1 MMRLADLLVDTLIR
15 QYKVNIVFTVTGG
28 GAMYLNDAFGS
39 RGAEL
44 SYIAVHHEQ
53 TASMAAEAYAG
64 LSGKIGVCQITT
76 GPGGTNSI
84 SGCAGAWI
92 DSKPIIF
99 ISGQVESFSLAEA
112 GTRQTGV
119 QEVKITELVK
129 PITKAAIRLDDPY
142 MVLYELD
149 RLISIALSGRQGPV
163 WIDIPLDL
171 QNFKFEDIS
180 HLPRYI
186 TAYDGTRSKSLLKVK
201 IEKLANVFRISQRPL
216 LCVGNGSR
224 SAARQILEFAEKYQL
239 PIILGWNAKDL
250 YPYSHDL
257 VIGSIGQF
265 GNRAANILTSKSDL
279 IIGLGFRF
287 SVPQIGY
294 DPSTFAPQATIVS
307 VDIDPYEI
315 QKYSGFIDIGI
326 QSDVGD
332 LINILKN
339 HNFVELE
346 NKFKKWAESARKLA
360 KLEFDANPRSIDKI
374 DPYDFTD
381 LLSEQL
387 PNSSIIVTDMGTSFT
402 CTHQQIKIK
411 SGFRLFTSSGLAA
424 MGFGL
429 PGAIGAF
436 FAKTSDCF
444 LTLITGDGGLMFNMQ
459 DLQTVVTHKIPL
471 KIIIYENG
479 GYVTM
484 KLMQQSRFG
493 RYVGS
498 GPSSKVECVDYVALS
513 NAFGILVRSI
523 SKHDEIVE
531 GLSWLYSDQNRAA
544 VLVVHLDPD
553 QPLIPRVQTQST
565 KEGKLLPGRLEYMY
579 PPLSD
584 ENETMISKLFRDKIE

>member
-1 MMRLADLLVDTLIR
+1 MRLADLLVDTLIR

-39 RGAEL
+39 RGEEL
-44 SYIAVHHEQ
+44 SYISVHHEQ

-64 LSGKIGVCQITT
+64 LSGNLGVCQITT

-171 QNFKFEDIS
+171 QNFKFEDVS
-180 HLPRYI
+180 KLPRYI

-201 IEKLANVFRISQRPL
+201 IEKLANAMRISQRPL
-216 LCVGNGSR
+216 LCIGNGSR
-224 SAARQILEFAEKYQL
+224 SAASPILEFAEKYQL
-239 PIILGWNAKDL
+239 PIVLGWNAKDF
-250 YPYSHDL
+250 YPHSHDL

-307 VDIDPYEI
+307 VDIDPHEI

-346 NKFKKWAESARKLA
+346 SKFEKWAESARKLS
-360 KLEFDANPRSIDKI
+360 KLEFDAGPRSIDKI

-387 PNSSIIVTDMGTSFT
+387 PNSSVIITDMGTSFT
-402 CTHQQIKIK
+402 CTHHQIKIK

-436 FAKTSDCF
+436 FAKSSDCC

-459 DLQTVVTHKIPL
+459 DLQTIVTYKIPL

-523 SKHDEIVE
+523 SKHDEVVN

-553 QPLIPRVQTQST
+553 QPLTPRVQTQST

-584 ENETMISKLFRDKIE
+584 ENEAMISQLFRNKIE